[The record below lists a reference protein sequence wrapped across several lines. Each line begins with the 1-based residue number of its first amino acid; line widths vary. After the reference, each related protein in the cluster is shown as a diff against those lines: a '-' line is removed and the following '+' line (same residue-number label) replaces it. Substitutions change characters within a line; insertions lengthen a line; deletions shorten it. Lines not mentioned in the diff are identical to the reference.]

1 MIRSLR
7 EHGTTVLITTHYMDE
22 AEELSDLVAVIGAG
36 RILAQGTVA
45 ELRARCRNRYK
56 GEFEDAGGVRQIVY
70 GLDQEQV
77 LQQLTAAGATEYSLM
92 RASLEDLYLELT
104 GQELEAAHV

>member
-56 GEFEDAGGVRQIVY
+56 GEFEDVGGVRRTVY
-70 GLDQEQV
+70 GLDQQEVLEQ
-77 LQQLTAAGATEYSLM
+77 LRAAGATEYSLM

-104 GQELEAAHV
+104 GQEGEASDA